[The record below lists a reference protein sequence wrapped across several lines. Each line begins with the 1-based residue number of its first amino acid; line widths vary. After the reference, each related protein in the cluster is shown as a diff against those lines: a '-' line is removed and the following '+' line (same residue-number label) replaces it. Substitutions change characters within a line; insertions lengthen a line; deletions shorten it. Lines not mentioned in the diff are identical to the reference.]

1 MSLYHGTEEWRW
13 YGEKILPRHLER
25 LAVVYVRQSTMQQV
39 LDHQESTRLQYGLV
53 QRAVAWGWSEARVLV
68 IDDDLGHSGASAE
81 DRRGFQRLVAEVGL
95 DHVGLI
101 LGVEMSRLA
110 RSSKDWH
117 QLLEICSLFGTLI
130 ADLDGIYDPSQYND
144 RLLLGLK
151 GTMSEAELH
160 ILKQRMYQGTLQKAR
175 RGALSFALPIGYVRN
190 AVGEVV
196 YDPDEQVQHVV
207 RLIFR
212 KFDELGTLHALLRYL
227 VEHDIQLGVRLREGP
242 FKGTL
247 EWRRPNR
254 MTLQNLL
261 KHPIYAGAYVYGRRQ
276 VEARKKQPGRPGTGR
291 VTRPR
296 HDYHVLLKD
305 HIPAYITWDE
315 YERNLSRLEA
325 NRARA
330 DTIGAVRHGPS
341 LLAGL
346 LVCGK
351 CHCRMLVRYGGPRHV
366 HSYTCSTVATNYGG
380 GYCQY
385 LPGEAID
392 TFVSQWVLR
401 ALEPAALTLSL
412 EATAR
417 LEQERQELDQLWQ
430 QRLERATY
438 ESERAARHYRLVEP
452 EHRLV
457 ARQLAKEWEEKLT
470 AQRQLE
476 EDYQRFLQ
484 TQPQVLTRSERE
496 AIEALAHNIPSLW
509 YAPTTT
515 VADRKEIV
523 RQLIQRIIVTGEG
536 LSERVQITIEW
547 AGGGTTA
554 GIATRPISRV
564 ENLSYYPQLCDR
576 IRDLAEAGL
585 GSGRITEYL
594 AQEGFHSPKYAR
606 PFSRQSVIEL
616 MRRLGV
622 RQPHRRR
629 RPVLKENEWWFSD
642 LQCELDCSISTLY
655 LWRQRGWIQA
665 YRPKHGRRWVARVDA
680 VELQCL
686 KQRRAVPPGHKIHN
700 MWLDAQS
707 SQLSTPLDLTTC

>member
-1 MSLYHGTEEWRW
+1 MSVHPIYADWS
-13 YGEKILPRHLER
+13 GEGGRIRARHLDR

-53 QRAVAWGWSEARVLV
+53 QRAEALGWSEARVLV
-68 IDDDLGHSGASAE
+68 IDEDLGQSGATAE
-81 DRRGFQRLVAEVGL
+81 GRQGFQRLVAEVGL

-117 QLLEICSLFGTLI
+117 QLLEACALFGTLL

-160 ILKQRMYQGTLQKAR
+160 LIKQRMYQGKLNKAR
-175 RGALSFALPIGYVRN
+175 RGELSFPLPIGYVWTSD
-190 AVGEVV
+190 GEIGF
-196 YDPDEQVQHVV
+196 DPDEQVQQVV
-207 RLIFR
+207 HLIFR
-212 KFDELGTLHALLRYL
+212 KFDDLGTLHALLRYL
-227 VEHDIQLGVRLREGP
+227 VHHDIELGVRLREGP
-242 FKGTL
+242 AKGTL
-247 EWRRPNR
+247 AWRHPNR

-261 KHPIYAGAYVYGRRQ
+261 KHPMYAGAYVYGRRQ
-276 VEARKKQPGRPGTGR
+276 VDARRKQPGRPSTGR
-291 VTRPR
+291 VTQGRP
-296 HDYHVLLKD
+296 DFHVLLPD
-305 HIPAYITWDE
+305 HVPAYIAWSQ
-315 YERNLSRLEA
+315 YEQNVARLES
-325 NRARA
+325 NRNRA

-351 CHCRMLVRYGGPRHV
+351 CHCRMLVRYGGPKHV
-366 HSYTCSTVATNYGG
+366 HSYTCSTIATNYGG
-380 GYCQY
+380 EYCQY

-392 TFVSQWVLR
+392 TFVTQWVLR

-417 LEQERQELDQLWQ
+417 LEQERQALDQLWQ
-430 QRLERATY
+430 QRLERAAY

-470 AQRQLE
+470 AQRQLQ

-509 YAPTTT
+509 HAPTTT

-523 RQLIQRIIVTGEG
+523 RQLIQRIIVAGEG

-554 GIATRPISRV
+554 GIATRPISQI
-564 ENLSYYPQLCDR
+564 EHLSYYPQLCDR
-576 IRDLAEAGL
+576 IRSLAEAGYR
-585 GSGRITEYL
+585 SGRITEYL
-594 AQEGFHSPKYAR
+594 AAEGFHSPKYAR

-622 RQPHRRR
+622 HQPHRRR
-629 RPVLKENEWWFSD
+629 RPRWKKMNGGSRT
-642 LQCELDCSISTLY
+642 CSVHWIAPSRPCICGASGAGFRPTDISMANAGW
-655 LWRQRGWIQA
+655 LWQI
-665 YRPKHGRRWVARVDA
+665 RP
-680 VELQCL
+680 
-686 KQRRAVPPGHKIHN
+686 
-700 MWLDAQS
+700 S
-707 SQLSTPLDLTTC
+707 